1 MVIRLQLKVIEFLME
16 ERVKLNLMTN
26 DKKLT
31 PLQKAVAKES
41 KDCVQLLISSTAC
54 DVNHAV

>member
-26 DKKLT
+26 NKKLT
-31 PLQKAVAKES
+31 PLQKAVAKQS
-41 KDCVQLLISSTAC
+41 KECVQLLISNKNC
-54 DVNHAV
+54 DVNQVV